1 MSLPSRVLLLTR
13 VNCTLCDEA
22 ASVVARTCEDA
33 GVGWRA
39 IDVDTDECL
48 RAAYTDHVP
57 VVFTDGELHGYWF
70 VDADKLK
77 QALVDRPARPMG
89 DDWRPA
95 EHHL

>member
-1 MSLPSRVLLLTR
+1 M
-13 VNCTLCDEA
+13 LCDQA
-22 ASVVARTCEDA
+22 ADVVARTCEDS

-39 IDVDTDECL
+39 IDVDTDEEL

-77 QALVDRPARPMG
+77 QALDGRQPRPMEDG
-89 DDWRPA
+89 WRPSRYPD
-95 EHHL
+95 